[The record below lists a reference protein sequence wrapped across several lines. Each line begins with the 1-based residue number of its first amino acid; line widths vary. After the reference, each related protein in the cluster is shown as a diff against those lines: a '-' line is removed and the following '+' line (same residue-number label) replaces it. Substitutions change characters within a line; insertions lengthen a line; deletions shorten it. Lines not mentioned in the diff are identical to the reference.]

1 MTVLDYF
8 LLYRKSCIKP
18 PGAYLFQ
25 THVGEGEGGRGL
37 IKRKGLLERGR
48 FIQISKGGAISSQLQ
63 EAEAMQLRIENKS
76 DPNFQ
81 LVNKTSWISPH
92 KVFQLT
98 VVIDYY
104 SLS

>member
-8 LLYRKSCIKP
+8 VLYRKSCIKP

-25 THVGEGEGGRGL
+25 THLGEGEGGGGL
-37 IKRKGLLERGR
+37 IKRKGLFGRGR
-48 FIQISKGGAISSQLQ
+48 VIQISKGGAISSQLQ

-81 LVNKTSWISPH
+81 LVNKTS
-92 KVFQLT
+92 
-98 VVIDYY
+98 
-104 SLS
+104 

>member
-8 LLYRKSCIKP
+8 VLYCKSCIKP

-25 THVGEGEGGRGL
+25 THLGEGEGGGGL
-37 IKRKGLLERGR
+37 IKRKGLFERGR

-63 EAEAMQLRIENKS
+63 EAEAMQLSIENKS

-81 LVNKTSWISPH
+81 LVNKTS
-92 KVFQLT
+92 
-98 VVIDYY
+98 
-104 SLS
+104 

>member
-1 MTVLDYF
+1 MTLLDYF
-8 LLYRKSCIKP
+8 VLYRKSCIKP

-25 THVGEGEGGRGL
+25 THSGEGEGGGGL
-37 IKRKGLLERGR
+37 IKRKGLFERGR

-63 EAEAMQLRIENKS
+63 EAEAMQLRIETKS

>member
-1 MTVLDYF
+1 M
-8 LLYRKSCIKP
+8 
-18 PGAYLFQ
+18 
-25 THVGEGEGGRGL
+25 GEGEGGRG
-37 IKRKGLLERGR
+37 

-104 SLS
+104 SLSWRLSFISEE

>member
-8 LLYRKSCIKP
+8 LLYRQSCIKP

-25 THVGEGEGGRGL
+25 THVGEGGGGGL

-98 VVIDYY
+98 AVIDYY

>member
-8 LLYRKSCIKP
+8 VLYRKSCIKP

-25 THVGEGEGGRGL
+25 THLGEGL
-37 IKRKGLLERGR
+37 IKRKGLFERGR

-81 LVNKTSWISPH
+81 LVNKTS
-92 KVFQLT
+92 
-98 VVIDYY
+98 
-104 SLS
+104 

>member
-8 LLYRKSCIKP
+8 VLYRKSCIKP

-25 THVGEGEGGRGL
+25 THLGEGEGGGGL
-37 IKRKGLLERGR
+37 IKRKGLFERGR

-81 LVNKTSWISPH
+81 LVNKTS
-92 KVFQLT
+92 
-98 VVIDYY
+98 
-104 SLS
+104 

>member
-8 LLYRKSCIKP
+8 VLYRKSCIKP

-25 THVGEGEGGRGL
+25 THLGEGEGGGL
-37 IKRKGLLERGR
+37 IKRKGLFERGR
-48 FIQISKGGAISSQLQ
+48 LIQISKGGAISSQLQ

-81 LVNKTSWISPH
+81 LVNKTS
-92 KVFQLT
+92 
-98 VVIDYY
+98 
-104 SLS
+104 

>member
-8 LLYRKSCIKP
+8 VLYRKSCIKP

-25 THVGEGEGGRGL
+25 THLGEGEGGGGGL
-37 IKRKGLLERGR
+37 IKRKGLFERGR

-63 EAEAMQLRIENKS
+63 EAEAMQLSIENKS

-81 LVNKTSWISPH
+81 LVNKTS
-92 KVFQLT
+92 
-98 VVIDYY
+98 
-104 SLS
+104 

>member
-8 LLYRKSCIKP
+8 VLYRKSCIKP

-25 THVGEGEGGRGL
+25 THLGEGEGGGGL
-37 IKRKGLLERGR
+37 IKRRGLFERGR

-81 LVNKTSWISPH
+81 LVKKTS
-92 KVFQLT
+92 
-98 VVIDYY
+98 
-104 SLS
+104 

>member
-8 LLYRKSCIKP
+8 VLYRKSCIKP

-25 THVGEGEGGRGL
+25 THLGEGEGGGL
-37 IKRKGLLERGR
+37 IKRKGLFERGR

-81 LVNKTSWISPH
+81 LVNKTS
-92 KVFQLT
+92 
-98 VVIDYY
+98 
-104 SLS
+104 

>member
-8 LLYRKSCIKP
+8 VLYRKSCIKP

-25 THVGEGEGGRGL
+25 THLGEGEGGGGL
-37 IKRKGLLERGR
+37 IKSKGLFERGR

-81 LVNKTSWISPH
+81 LVNKTS
-92 KVFQLT
+92 
-98 VVIDYY
+98 
-104 SLS
+104 

>member
-1 MTVLDYF
+1 M
-8 LLYRKSCIKP
+8 
-18 PGAYLFQ
+18 
-25 THVGEGEGGRGL
+25 GEGEGGGRGL

-81 LVNKTSWISPH
+81 LVNKSPH